1 MPGRV
6 CLLFVVDEVGEV
18 GMMDRG
24 SGGGGGGGGGWWG
37 FRGYCVLAVLMGGG
51 LIAVVRERV
60 VYSVDVL

>member
-24 SGGGGGGGGGWWG
+24 SGGGGGWWG
-37 FRGYCVLAVLMGGG
+37 FIGYCVLAVLTGGG

-60 VYSVDVL
+60 VYGVDVL